1 MLEYH
6 NIWREKE
13 EIVLVRED
21 GQGYGH
27 ININE
32 PGMPKD
38 TAFIHNLVVHPIAR
52 SEGFGNELLAG
63 LEAVALA
70 KGKKYVVL
78 DPSDMAKSWYE
89 RHGYVSFCYPL
100 LRKEL

>member
-1 MLEYH
+1 MIEYH
-6 NIWREKE
+6 NIWRLKE

-27 ININE
+27 INITE
-32 PGMPKD
+32 PAMPND
-38 TAFIHNLVVHPIAR
+38 TAFVHNLVVHPAAR
-52 SEGFGNELLAG
+52 SEGYGNEILDE
-63 LEAVALA
+63 LEAIALA

-78 DPSDMAKSWYE
+78 EPSDMARPWYE
-89 RHGYVSFCYPL
+89 RHGYKPYSTMF